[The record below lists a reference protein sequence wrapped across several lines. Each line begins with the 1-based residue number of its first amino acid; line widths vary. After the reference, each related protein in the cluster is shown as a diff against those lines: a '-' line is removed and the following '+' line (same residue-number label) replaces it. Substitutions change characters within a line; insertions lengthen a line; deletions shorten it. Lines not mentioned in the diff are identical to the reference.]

1 MSEEV
6 EDKFIKVKGTLDKD
20 FSYISLK
27 YLSMIHKID
36 YDFSGGKE
44 YCISIY
50 GLGASK
56 CLNFDNPED
65 RDAYFEQLVGL
76 LNVVEI

>member
-1 MSEEV
+1 MEGRS
-6 EDKFIKVKGTLDKD
+6 FSITL
-20 FSYISLK
+20 IIALP
-27 YLSMIHKID
+27 LD